1 MIKIVLHF
9 ELSFLCEF
17 GSGDGTKVAKTS
29 GRPTCFA
36 ANNEGFGRNR

>member
-9 ELSFLCEF
+9 ELSFYVSLGREMVL
-17 GSGDGTKVAKTS
+17 KWLKTS